1 MNLISTNNADKDYK
15 NIKILVDDWLEIY
28 VPKKVTVKPC
38 NLGQNHFTKKNFIL
52 ILIPIAPD
60 LKSEIFKKTT
70 NKKRLILNF
79 K

>member
-1 MNLISTNNADKDYK
+1 MCQKRPQSNLVTWARI
-15 NIKILVDDWLEIY
+15 IL
-28 VPKKVTVKPC
+28 
-38 NLGQNHFTKKNFIL
+38 QKKNFIR